1 MADFFKEKEN
11 WITVHSRHLIA

>member
-1 MADFFKEKEN
+1 MADFFKENEN